1 MEKWILL
8 GMGPVFLLLIGWE
21 AWYWRRRRPDT
32 YRLVDTLS
40 NAGLALMHQ
49 AADAVAWVLVIG
61 VYYAVYRFR
70 VFDWPAT
77 WWSIA
82 ALFVLQDFL
91 YYFFHRASHRVRWL
105 WASHVVHHSSERL
118 NLSTAFRQ
126 SLTYPVSGM
135 WVFWLPL
142 AWLGFEPAHIVAVV
156 AINLGFQFF
165 VHTQAVGKLGWLEY
179 VVNTPSTH
187 RVHHARNPVYI
198 DRNYAGVLVVWDRLF
213 GSYVPEDPAVPCEY
227 GIVGQV
233 QGHNPLKLTFHE
245 WIAMARDVRR
255 AGSLRAALG
264 QLVCPPERALSHPAR
279 QAVAAGV
286 EAAAIATNPAG
297 IDDGMAAA
305 SGGTAADDAL
315 RSPAT

>member
-8 GMGPVFLLLIGWE
+8 GMGPVFLALIGLE
-21 AWYWRRRRPDT
+21 AWYWRKRRPEA
-32 YRLVDTLS
+32 YSLVDTLS

-49 AADAVAWVLVIG
+49 AADAVAWALVIG
-61 VYYAVYRFR
+61 LYYAVYQVR

-105 WASHVVHHSSERL
+105 WASHVTHHSSERL

-126 SLTYPVSGM
+126 SLTYPISGM

-142 AWLGFEPAHIVAVV
+142 AWLGFEPTHIVAVV

-179 VVNTPSTH
+179 VINTPSTH
-187 RVHHARNPVYI
+187 RVHHARNPQYI
-198 DRNYAGVLVVWDRLF
+198 DRNYAGVLVIWDRLF
-213 GSYVPEDPAVPCEY
+213 GTYVPEDPATPCQY

-233 QGHNPLKLTFHE
+233 HSHNPITLTFHE
-245 WIAMARDVRR
+245 WIAMLRDARH

-264 QLVCPPERALSHPAR
+264 QLVGPPERALSHPGRGAKE
-279 QAVAAGV
+279 AVEGAGLQ
-286 EAAAIATNPAG
+286 T
-297 IDDGMAAA
+297 
-305 SGGTAADDAL
+305 
-315 RSPAT
+315 PATESWDRGAFP